1 VWVVVGVAGALVG
14 APGLSIITLLLY
26 KVIEPEAFGS
36 GQFVMVFAFTVPL
49 GFLLGSVT
57 SLVVRLAKR
66 RHRTRA
72 GWIAA
77 VGGAAILA
85 LATAIVWGS
94 ADSRGRGFAQLM
106 STLLSLWI
114 GPSWLAAAALTT
126 WGTCQLVIRPELP
139 GRF

>member
-1 VWVVVGVAGALVG
+1 LVG

-85 LATAIVWGS
+85 HAVEGS
-94 ADSRGRGFAQLM
+94 RS
-106 STLLSLWI
+106 S
-114 GPSWLAAAALTT
+114 
-126 WGTCQLVIRPELP
+126 
-139 GRF
+139 